1 LQNGVRLMLNLLLFL
16 LTKKKKKPSLE
27 ELAGD
32 IQQGDEQLLNMVI
45 NDYKPFIKKTVS
57 SVCKRYI
64 YESDDEFS
72 IGLIAFHDAIFKYNN
87 ERGSSII
94 SFAEVI
100 IKRKVIDYIRK
111 NGKFQDISIDR
122 NLIDD
127 EEDSPSLTIEQV
139 VSVEEYEKQED
150 SLKRREEIVEFQAQL
165 SNYNLSFIDL
175 VEQSPKH
182 EDARLNAIEI
192 ARIVVTSNNLMNYL
206 MEKKRLP
213 IKKLEKQVNV
223 SRKTIERNRKYIIAI
238 SLIMVGDY
246 VYLKD
251 YLKGRLDI

>member
-1 LQNGVRLMLNLLLFL
+1 MLNLLLFL
-16 LTKKKKKPSLE
+16 LTKKKKQLTLE
-27 ELAGD
+27 ELAID
-32 IQQGDEQLLNMVI
+32 IQHGDEQLLNMVI

-72 IGLIAFHDAIFKYNN
+72 IGLIAFHDAILKYNN

-111 NGKFQDISIDR
+111 NGKIRDVSIDR
-122 NLIDD
+122 NLMGDEDD
-127 EEDSPSLTIEQV
+127 AAALTIEQV
-139 VSVEEYEKQED
+139 LSVEEYAKQED
-150 SLKRREEIVEFQAQL
+150 SLNRREEIVDFQEQL
-165 SNYNLSFIDL
+165 TLFNLSFMDL

-192 ARIVVTSNNLMNYL
+192 AKTVVTSNDLMNYL

-213 IKKLEKQVNV
+213 IKKIEKQVNV

-238 SLIMVGDY
+238 SLIMIGDY

>member
-1 LQNGVRLMLNLLLFL
+1 MLNLLLFI
-16 LTKKKKKPSLE
+16 LTKKMKKPSLE
-27 ELAGD
+27 DLAID
-32 IQQGDEQLLNMVI
+32 IQEGDEKLLNLVI

-72 IGLIAFHDAIFKYNN
+72 IGLIAFHDAIYKYNN
-87 ERGSSII
+87 ERGSSFI

-111 NGKFQDISIDR
+111 NGRAENVSIDKK
-122 NLIDD
+122 LIED
-127 EEDSPSLTIEQV
+127 EENASGLTIEQV

-150 SLKRREEIVEFQAQL
+150 SLKRREEIMEFQDQL
-165 SNYNLSFIDL
+165 SQYNLSFTDL

-182 EDARLNAIEI
+182 EDARINAIEI
-192 ARIVVTSNNLMNYL
+192 ARIVVTSKELMNYL
-206 MEKKRLP
+206 IEKKRLP

-238 SLIMVGDY
+238 SLIMIGDY

>member
-1 LQNGVRLMLNLLLFL
+1 MLNLLLFL
-16 LTKKKKKPSLE
+16 LTKKKNNSSLE
-27 ELAGD
+27 DAVIE
-32 IQQGDEQLLNMVI
+32 IQQGDEELLNKI
-45 NDYKPFIKKTVS
+45 IDDYKPFIKKTVS

-72 IGLIAFHDAIFKYNN
+72 IGLIAFHDAIFSYNQ
-87 ERGSSII
+87 ERGASMI

-111 NGKFQDISIDR
+111 NGKLQDISIDR
-122 NLIDD
+122 NLLDD
-127 EEDSPSLTIEQV
+127 EDETGALTIEQV

-150 SLKRREEIVEFQAQL
+150 SLKRREEIIAFQDQL
-165 SNYNLSFIDL
+165 THYKLSFMDL
-175 VEQSPKH
+175 VDQSPKH
-182 EDARLNAIEI
+182 EDARLNAIQI
-192 ARIVVTSNNLMNYL
+192 ARTVVTSTDLMDYL
-206 MEKKRLP
+206 IEKKRLP

-238 SLIMVGDY
+238 SLIMAGDY

-251 YLKGRLDI
+251 YLKGRVDR

>member
-1 LQNGVRLMLNLLLFL
+1 MLNLLLFL
-16 LTKKKKKPSLE
+16 LTKKKKQLTLE
-27 ELAGD
+27 ELAID
-32 IQQGDEQLLNMVI
+32 IQNGDEQLLNMVI

-72 IGLIAFHDAIFKYNN
+72 IGLIAFHDAILKYNN

-111 NGKFQDISIDR
+111 NGKIRDVSIDR
-122 NLIDD
+122 NLMGDEDD
-127 EEDSPSLTIEQV
+127 AAALTIEQV
-139 VSVEEYEKQED
+139 LSVEEYAKQED
-150 SLKRREEIVEFQAQL
+150 SLNRREEIVDFQEQL
-165 SNYNLSFIDL
+165 TLFNLSFMDL

-182 EDARLNAIEI
+182 EDARLNAMEI
-192 ARIVVTSNNLMNYL
+192 AKTVVMSNDLMNYL

-213 IKKLEKQVNV
+213 IKKIEKQVNV

-238 SLIMVGDY
+238 SLIMIGDY

>member
-1 LQNGVRLMLNLLLFL
+1 MLNLLLFL
-16 LTKKKKKPSLE
+16 LTKKKKQLTLE
-27 ELAGD
+27 ELAID
-32 IQQGDEQLLNMVI
+32 IQHGDEQLLNMVI

-72 IGLIAFHDAIFKYNN
+72 IGLIAFHDAILKYNN

-111 NGKFQDISIDR
+111 NGKIRDVSIDR
-122 NLIDD
+122 NLMGDEDD
-127 EEDSPSLTIEQV
+127 AAALTIEQV
-139 VSVEEYEKQED
+139 LSVEEYAKQED
-150 SLKRREEIVEFQAQL
+150 SLNRREEIVDFQEQL
-165 SNYNLSFIDL
+165 TLFNLSFMDL

-192 ARIVVTSNNLMNYL
+192 AKTVVMSNDLMNYL

-213 IKKLEKQVNV
+213 IKKIEKQVNV

-238 SLIMVGDY
+238 SLIMIGDY

>member
-1 LQNGVRLMLNLLLFL
+1 MLNLLLFL
-16 LTKKKKKPSLE
+16 LAKKKKKQTLE
-27 ELAGD
+27 EVAIQ
-32 IQQGDEQLLNMVI
+32 IQQGDEQLLNEI
-45 NDYKPFIKKTVS
+45 IDDYKPFIKKTVS

-72 IGLIAFHDAIFKYNN
+72 IGLIAFHEALLKYNSQ
-87 ERGSSII
+87 RGASII
-94 SFAEVI
+94 SFSEII

-111 NGKFQDISIDR
+111 NGRYKDISIDMS
-122 NLIDD
+122 LLED
-127 EEDSPSLTIEQV
+127 EEDSPGLTFEQV
-139 VSVEEYEKQED
+139 ASVDEYERQEETI
-150 SLKRREEIVEFQAQL
+150 KRREEIRSFQEQL
-165 SNYNLSFIDL
+165 SQYKLSFQDI

-192 ARIVVTSNNLMNYL
+192 AKTVVDSQELLQYL
-206 MEKKRLP
+206 FEKKRLP
-213 IKKLEKQVNV
+213 IKMLEKQVVV

-238 SLIMVGDY
+238 SLIIVGDY

>member
-1 LQNGVRLMLNLLLFL
+1 MLNLLLFL
-16 LTKKKKKPSLE
+16 LTKKKKQLTLE
-27 ELAGD
+27 ELAID
-32 IQQGDEQLLNMVI
+32 IQNGDEQLLNMVI

-72 IGLIAFHDAIFKYNN
+72 IGLIAFHDAILKYNN

-111 NGKFQDISIDR
+111 NGKIRDVSIDR
-122 NLIDD
+122 NLMGDEDD
-127 EEDSPSLTIEQV
+127 AATLTIEQV
-139 VSVEEYEKQED
+139 LSVEEYAKQED
-150 SLKRREEIVEFQAQL
+150 SLNRREEIVDFQEQL
-165 SNYNLSFIDL
+165 TLFNLSFMDL

-192 ARIVVTSNNLMNYL
+192 AKTVVASNDLMNYL

-213 IKKLEKQVNV
+213 IKKIEKQVNV

-238 SLIMVGDY
+238 SLIMIGDY

>member
-1 LQNGVRLMLNLLLFL
+1 LQNGVRLMLNVLLFL
-16 LTKKKKKPSLE
+16 MTKKKKQPALE
-27 ELAGD
+27 ELAID
-32 IQQGDEQLLNMVI
+32 IQHGDEQLLNKVI
-45 NDYKPFIKKTVS
+45 DDYKPFIKKTVS

-111 NGKFQDISIDR
+111 NGKIQDISIDR
-122 NLIDD
+122 NLVGDEDD
-127 EEDSPSLTIEQV
+127 TAALTIEQV

-150 SLKRREEIVEFQAQL
+150 SLKRREEIIDFQDQL
-165 SNYNLSFIDL
+165 SLYNLSFIDL

-182 EDARLNAIEI
+182 EDARLNAIKI
-192 ARIVVTSNNLMNYL
+192 AKKVVTSNELMNYL

-213 IKKLEKQVNV
+213 IKKIEKQVNV

-238 SLIMVGDY
+238 SLILIGNY

>member
-1 LQNGVRLMLNLLLFL
+1 MLNLLLFL
-16 LTKKKKKPSLE
+16 LTKKKKQLTLE
-27 ELAGD
+27 ELAID
-32 IQQGDEQLLNMVI
+32 IQNGDEQLLNMVI

-72 IGLIAFHDAIFKYNN
+72 IGLIAFHDAILKYNN

-111 NGKFQDISIDR
+111 NGKIRDVSIDR
-122 NLIDD
+122 NLMGDEDD
-127 EEDSPSLTIEQV
+127 AAALTIEQV
-139 VSVEEYEKQED
+139 LSVEEYAKQED
-150 SLKRREEIVEFQAQL
+150 SLNRREEIVDFQEQL
-165 SNYNLSFIDL
+165 TLFNLSFMDL

-192 ARIVVTSNNLMNYL
+192 AKTVVMSNDLMNYL

-213 IKKLEKQVNV
+213 IKKIEKQVNV

-238 SLIMVGDY
+238 SLIMIGDY

>member
-1 LQNGVRLMLNLLLFL
+1 MQNVLLFL
-16 LTKKKKKPSLE
+16 MTKKKKQPALE
-27 ELAGD
+27 ELAID
-32 IQQGDEQLLNMVI
+32 IQHGDEQLLNKVI
-45 NDYKPFIKKTVS
+45 DDYKPFIKKTVS

-111 NGKFQDISIDR
+111 NGKIQDISIDR
-122 NLIDD
+122 NLVGDEDD
-127 EEDSPSLTIEQV
+127 TAALTIEQV
-139 VSVEEYEKQED
+139 VSVEEYAKQED
-150 SLKRREEIVEFQAQL
+150 SLKRREEIIDFQDQL
-165 SNYNLSFIDL
+165 SLYNLSFIDL

-192 ARIVVTSNNLMNYL
+192 AKKVVTSNELMNYL

-213 IKKLEKQVNV
+213 IKKIEKQVNV

-238 SLIMVGDY
+238 SLILIGNY